1 MEQEESSGA
10 WSGEGGW
17 VGPGSELEVGS
28 MGDSDSSKDALDHFP
43 IDIGEAIIPAR
54 MAEGQAF
61 MIQPHQV
68 QDGGMQVVHVH
79 FVLRCHV
86 AILVGGPIAD
96 AGLDATPCQPYGE
109 SCLLYTSPSP
119 RDRG

>member
-1 MEQEESSGA
+1 MEHEASSGA
-10 WSGEGGW
+10 WSGEGGDVGW

-28 MGDSDSSKDALDHFP
+28 MGRLRGSSKDALDHLT
-43 IDIGEAIIPAR
+43 IDIGEAIISAG

-61 MIQPHQV
+61 VIQPHQV

-96 AGLDATPCQPYGE
+96 TGLDATPASHTVNPNG
-109 SCLLYTSPSP
+109 L
-119 RDRG
+119 